1 MNKRILIVDD
11 SFYMRTMLKNM
22 LTDAGYDVVGEAANG
37 AQALEMA
44 TSTNPDLITLDVI
57 LPDNTGLDVLKSL
70 RQIQPSAKVVM
81 CSAVGQEV
89 IVTEAIE
96 NGALAYIVKPF
107 SEEKVLE
114 IVGAALQ
121 AGEHGSGL
129 GHIGGFIQHV
139 VVQAHN
145 GVGGEHHLIGGQV
158 GGVSAGFVGGQVL
171 GYFGPAQVRGK
182 ILLDFHQ
189 PDFISQAHFSEQL
202 AAAGR
207 VGC

>member
-22 LTDAGYDVVGEAANG
+22 LTDAGYEVVGEAANG
-37 AQALEMA
+37 AQAVEMA
-44 TSTNPDLITLDVI
+44 ASTNPDLITLDVI

-96 NGALAYIVKPF
+96 SGALAYIVKPF

-114 IVGAALQ
+114 IVGSALKNNDAETAA
-121 AGEHGSGL
+121 
-129 GHIGGFIQHV
+129 
-139 VVQAHN
+139 
-145 GVGGEHHLIGGQV
+145 
-158 GGVSAGFVGGQVL
+158 
-171 GYFGPAQVRGK
+171 
-182 ILLDFHQ
+182 
-189 PDFISQAHFSEQL
+189 
-202 AAAGR
+202 
-207 VGC
+207 

>member
-22 LTDAGYDVVGEAANG
+22 LTDAGYEVVGEAANG

-44 TSTNPDLITLDVI
+44 AATSPDLITLDVI

-70 RQIQPSAKVVM
+70 RKIQPSAKVVM

-114 IVGAALQ
+114 IVGTALQ
-121 AGEHGSGL
+121 GDPIE
-129 GHIGGFIQHV
+129 
-139 VVQAHN
+139 
-145 GVGGEHHLIGGQV
+145 
-158 GGVSAGFVGGQVL
+158 
-171 GYFGPAQVRGK
+171 PA
-182 ILLDFHQ
+182 
-189 PDFISQAHFSEQL
+189 A
-202 AAAGR
+202 
-207 VGC
+207 

>member
-1 MNKRILIVDD
+1 MRGWAEWSKPVSVITLMLSNSMNKRILIVDD

-22 LTDAGYDVVGEAANG
+22 LTDAGYEVVGEAANG

-44 TSTNPDLITLDVI
+44 TSTMPDLITLDVI

-70 RQIQPSAKVVM
+70 RQIQPTAKVVM

-114 IVGAALQ
+114 IVGTALKDDATEPAA
-121 AGEHGSGL
+121 
-129 GHIGGFIQHV
+129 
-139 VVQAHN
+139 
-145 GVGGEHHLIGGQV
+145 
-158 GGVSAGFVGGQVL
+158 
-171 GYFGPAQVRGK
+171 
-182 ILLDFHQ
+182 
-189 PDFISQAHFSEQL
+189 
-202 AAAGR
+202 
-207 VGC
+207 

>member
-22 LTDAGYDVVGEAANG
+22 LTDAGYEVVGEAANG

-44 TSTNPDLITLDVI
+44 ASTNPDLITLDVI

-96 NGALAYIVKPF
+96 SGALAYIVKPF

-114 IVGAALQ
+114 IVGSALQ
-121 AGEHGSGL
+121 NDAAE
-129 GHIGGFIQHV
+129 
-139 VVQAHN
+139 
-145 GVGGEHHLIGGQV
+145 
-158 GGVSAGFVGGQVL
+158 SA
-171 GYFGPAQVRGK
+171 A
-182 ILLDFHQ
+182 
-189 PDFISQAHFSEQL
+189 
-202 AAAGR
+202 
-207 VGC
+207 

>member
-22 LTDAGYDVVGEAANG
+22 LTDAGYEVVGEAANG

-44 TSTNPDLITLDVI
+44 TATSPDLITLDVI

-114 IVGAALQ
+114 IVGSALQ
-121 AGEHGSGL
+121 GDA
-129 GHIGGFIQHV
+129 
-139 VVQAHN
+139 
-145 GVGGEHHLIGGQV
+145 
-158 GGVSAGFVGGQVL
+158 
-171 GYFGPAQVRGK
+171 
-182 ILLDFHQ
+182 
-189 PDFISQAHFSEQL
+189 SEQS
-202 AAAGR
+202 A
-207 VGC
+207 